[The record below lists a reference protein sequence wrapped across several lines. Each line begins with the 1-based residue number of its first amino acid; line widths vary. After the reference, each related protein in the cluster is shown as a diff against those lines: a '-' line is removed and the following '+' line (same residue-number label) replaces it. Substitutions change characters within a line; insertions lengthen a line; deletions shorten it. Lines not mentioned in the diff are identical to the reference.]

1 MKNNQE
7 RAMTRITLTVLVKET
22 YRERFSVVVE
32 DCRRQ
37 GMAVEREMTA
47 LGLFSGNIEAE
58 NVTQLRAVEGVA
70 AVEADRPM
78 RNC

>member
-1 MKNNQE
+1 
-7 RAMTRITLTVLVKET
+7 MTRITLTVLVKET
-22 YRERFSVVVE
+22 YRNRFSVVVE

-58 NVTQLRAVEGVA
+58 KVTELRAVEGVA

-78 RNC
+78 RPYC

>member
-1 MKNNQE
+1 M
-7 RAMTRITLTVLVKET
+7 ARITLTVLVKET
-22 YRERFSVVVE
+22 YRNRFSVVVD

-58 NVTQLRAVEGVA
+58 KVTELSAVEGVA

-78 RNC
+78 RPYG

>member
-58 NVTQLRAVEGVA
+58 KVTQLSAVEGVA

>member
-7 RAMTRITLTVLVKET
+7 RAMARITLTVLVKET